1 MYNACPKRKKIG
13 KITYFLFIILKGK
26 TFLIAKLRGQITQK
40 TKKWKY
46 EIKSRGK
53 KTNSP
58 QCVLWA
64 CMDVH
69 VCAPKWSLFC
79 MKMYSIHV
87 WMVLVALVFCVSA
100 SFFNLPF
107 FKKWGK
113 NKFRNNFL
121 SSIHS
126 SSIFCMNDANSSLEM
141 NFCLMMKHSGKLL
154 LFSLQLHVLLIYMYM
169 IKNVTI
175 ESFIGERS
183 NVQFLTKPYH
193 GSILWIWIL

>member
-1 MYNACPKRKKIG
+1 MPKKEENWEDYIFFIYNFKRKNI
-13 KITYFLFIILKGK
+13 FNSQ
-26 TFLIAKLRGQITQK
+26 AKRTNYSK
-40 TKKWKY
+40 DKKWKY

-53 KTNSP
+53 ETNSP
-58 QCVLWA
+58 LCFLWA
-64 CMDVH
+64 CIVVH

-100 SFFNLPF
+100 SFFNLKF

-121 SSIHS
+121 SSINS

-175 ESFIGERS
+175 ESLIGERS

>member
-1 MYNACPKRKKIG
+1 MPKEEENWEDYIFFIYNFKRKTI
-13 KITYFLFIILKGK
+13 FNSQ
-26 TFLIAKLRGQITQK
+26 AKRTNYSK
-40 TKKWKY
+40 DKKWKY

-100 SFFNLPF
+100 SFFNLKF

-175 ESFIGERS
+175 ESLIGERS

-193 GSILWIWIL
+193 GSILWIWTL

>member
-1 MYNACPKRKKIG
+1 MPKKEENWEDYIFFIYNFKRKNI
-13 KITYFLFIILKGK
+13 FNSQ
-26 TFLIAKLRGQITQK
+26 AKRTNYSK
-40 TKKWKY
+40 DKKWKY

-87 WMVLVALVFCVSA
+87 WMVLVALAFCVSA
-100 SFFNLPF
+100 KFFNLPF

-121 SSIHS
+121 NSIHS

-141 NFCLMMKHSGKLL
+141 DFRLMMKHSGKLL
-154 LFSLQLHVLLIYMYM
+154 LFSLQLHVLFIYMYM

-175 ESFIGERS
+175 ESLMGERS
-183 NVQFLTKPYH
+183 NVQFLTKSYH
-193 GSILWIWIL
+193 GSILWIWTL